1 MNKIILVAG
10 GAGFIGSNL
19 CEALIK
25 RGDHVFCVDNFMT
38 GRKANIKDLL
48 NSNKFDLFEGDITD
62 NRLFC
67 TLPPKLDIIINLA
80 CIASPK
86 VYYRHPIQTMLTS
99 VIGTK
104 NLLDLAN
111 RTGAIMIQASTSE
124 VYGDPDVD
132 LLSENYN
139 GNVNCIGPRACYDE
153 GKRSAETL
161 CSDYSR
167 IYGTKVRIIRIFNT
181 YGPKMAR
188 EDGRAI
194 PEFIYKALKNE
205 DIIIFGTGKQTR
217 SFMYITDL
225 INALLILCDKDN
237 IFLGPLNIGNPN
249 EEYSISELA
258 AIIKGLTSSKSM
270 IVNKDKML
278 DDPRKRRPS
287 IGLAIESLNWKPT
300 VSLESGL
307 IKTIKFFRAYV

>member
-1 MNKIILVAG
+1 
-10 GAGFIGSNL
+10 
-19 CEALIK
+19 
-25 RGDHVFCVDNFMT
+25 
-38 GRKANIKDLL
+38 
-48 NSNKFDLFEGDITD
+48 
-62 NRLFC
+62 
-67 TLPPKLDIIINLA
+67 
-80 CIASPK
+80 
-86 VYYRHPIQTMLTS
+86 
-99 VIGTK
+99 
-104 NLLDLAN
+104 
-111 RTGAIMIQASTSE
+111 MIQASTSE

-153 GKRSAETL
+153 GKGSAETL

-194 PEFIYKALKNE
+194 PEFIHKALNNE
-205 DIIIFGTGKQTR
+205 DIIRFGTGEQTR

-225 INALLILCDKDN
+225 INALLILYDKDN
-237 IFLGPLNIGNPN
+237 IFLGPFLGPLNIGNPN